1 MIFCAW
7 ARKGGQVQKMIDQA
21 EIHRKVTSGK
31 VEERREAVGL
41 FRDNFANFPDKE
53 GAWDDLHRLT
63 VDEDSDVRRSAARAL
78 GHAFQYI
85 SGKQAWNDLIRLT
98 ADEDQFVRLSVAY
111 ALGHAFQYIPDKT
124 LAWDDL
130 IRLTADED
138 MFVRWSAA
146 DALGHAFQY
155 ISGKQAWNDLIRL
168 TADEDMFV
176 RWSAADAL
184 GTAFQHVPDKDEAWG
199 DLHRLVEDK
208 GSGVRWGAADALG
221 TAFQHV
227 PDKEEAWRDLI
238 RLTEDEDSGVRVSAN
253 HSLGRASI
261 FRATG
266 AKSEEDFRKE
276 MKNALE
282 FFEKSSR
289 EATYSN
295 PSKFCLPFY
304 KSFYSLTFGK
314 AGAEDN
320 VQRYLAEAKS
330 VSEGSEN
337 KETLLEAVENLANA
351 LSEAQK
357 VTDFDATKS
366 DLKAYMQYC
375 NRAADLIG
383 DAEERTPGAARVLRR
398 GLPIIDDRIK
408 KIISEIQEK
417 SKAVCKETQDTIL
430 EDLGKE
436 LNRQGDNLSTIRD
449 PIGLEKNFN
458 SLQSIL
464 SEMCAKISE
473 DNRSFAC
480 ETLEK
485 AKNEPFIEDRI
496 NLINIV
502 LSSILTSIGEIKMSI
517 KIEKIEKSGVQIGG
531 AGNIQQ
537 IDAASDPPT
546 PKPDKRKF
554 TLREIVYGAIIDIA
568 IHVLVIISIDH
579 YLESSMDKIAP
590 YLIITF
596 MVILVITVF
605 ALHKLLNTKSS

>member
-98 ADEDQFVRLSVAY
+98 ADED
-111 ALGHAFQYIPDKT
+111 
-124 LAWDDL
+124 
-130 IRLTADED
+130 
-138 MFVRWSAA
+138 MFVRWRAA
-146 DALGHAFQY
+146 
-155 ISGKQAWNDLIRL
+155 
-168 TADEDMFV
+168 V
-176 RWSAADAL
+176 AL

-227 PDKEEAWRDLI
+227 PDKEEAWRDLH
-238 RLTEDEDSGVRVSAN
+238 RLTEDEDSHVRVSAN

-261 FRATG
+261 LKAT
-266 AKSEEDFRKE
+266 ATETEEDFRKE
-276 MKNALE
+276 LKNALS
-282 FFEKSSR
+282 FFEKSLKEER
-289 EATYSN
+289 MFN
-295 PSKFCLPFY
+295 PSSFCLPFY
-304 KSFYSLTFGK
+304 RSFYTVTFEE
-314 AGAEDN
+314 AGAKGA
-320 VQRYLAEAKS
+320 VQKYLAEAKS
-330 VSEGSEN
+330 ASEGSKN

-351 LSEAQK
+351 LSEAHK
-357 VTDFDATKS
+357 ATDFGAMKS
-366 DLKAYMQYC
+366 DLNAYRQYC
-375 NRAADLIG
+375 DRAADLIG
-383 DAEERTPGAARVLRR
+383 DAEEVAPGAARVLRR
-398 GLPIIDDRIK
+398 GLPIIGERIK
-408 KIISEIQEK
+408 EIIREIQEK
-417 SKAVCKETQDTIL
+417 AEAVCRETQDTIL

-449 PIGLEKNFN
+449 SIGLEKKIDT
-458 SLQSIL
+458 LQFTL
-464 SEMCAKISE
+464 SKMCEKLPE
-473 DNRSFAC
+473 DKRGLAC
-480 ETLEK
+480 EILEK
-485 AKNEPFIEDRI
+485 AKNESFIDDRLD
-496 NLINIV
+496 LINIV
-502 LSSILTSIGEIKMSI
+502 LGNMAAFIGDIKGSITIG
-517 KIEKIEKSGVQIGG
+517 KIEKSKGVQIGG
-531 AGNIQQ
+531 GNIQQ
-537 IDAASDPPT
+537 TDVTSGSSG

>member
-138 MFVRWSAA
+138 MFVRWRAA
-146 DALGHAFQY
+146 
-155 ISGKQAWNDLIRL
+155 
-168 TADEDMFV
+168 V
-176 RWSAADAL
+176 AL

>member
-1 MIFCAW
+1 MRQGVAYALGFAFQHIPE
-7 ARKGGQVQKMIDQA
+7 K
-21 EIHRKVTSGK
+21 
-31 VEERREAVGL
+31 EET
-41 FRDNFANFPDKE
+41 
-53 GAWDDLHRLT
+53 WDDLHRLT
-63 VDEDSDVRRSAARAL
+63 NDGDS
-78 GHAFQYI
+78 
-85 SGKQAWNDLIRLT
+85 
-98 ADEDQFVRLSVAY
+98 FV
-111 ALGHAFQYIPDKT
+111 Q
-124 LAWDDL
+124 
-130 IRLTADED
+130 
-138 MFVRWSAA
+138 
-146 DALGHAFQY
+146 
-155 ISGKQAWNDLIRL
+155 
-168 TADEDMFV
+168 
-176 RWSAADAL
+176 
-184 GTAFQHVPDKDEAWG
+184 
-199 DLHRLVEDK
+199 
-208 GSGVRWGAADALG
+208 
-221 TAFQHV
+221 
-227 PDKEEAWRDLI
+227 
-238 RLTEDEDSGVRVSAN
+238 VSAN
-253 HSLGRASI
+253 HSIGRASI
-261 FRATG
+261 FKATE
-266 AKSEEDFRKE
+266 AEREEDFREE
-276 MKNALE
+276 MKNAID
-282 FFEKSSR
+282 FFERSSNKV
-289 EATYSN
+289 TYFN
-295 PSKFCLPFY
+295 PSSFCLPFY
-304 KSFYSLTFGK
+304 RSFYTITFEK
-314 AGAEDN
+314 AGAKGE
-320 VQRYLAEAKS
+320 VEKYLAEAKS
-330 VSEGSEN
+330 ASEGSKN

-436 LNRQGDNLSTIRD
+436 LNRQGDNLSTMIRD